1 MNSTKP
7 LTYATEIRISFNE
20 LALHLRE
27 HCDFLWHFARK
38 MARCNRCSCEEP
50 ASGDYR
56 IYINGRGDFAIYHR
70 CNDCA
75 YPLHSYVD
83 LSQERS
89 IRSGLR
95 KLWLTKVN

>member
-7 LTYATEIRISFNE
+7 LTRLTEIRITPRE
-20 LALHLRE
+20 LTLHLRE
-27 HCDFLWHFARK
+27 HHDFLWHYARK
-38 MARCNRCSCEEP
+38 MARCNRCRNEDP
-50 ASGDYR
+50 ADGQYR

-70 CNDCA
+70 CGDCE

-83 LSQERS
+83 LSQERA
-89 IRSGLR
+89 IRRGLR

>member
-7 LTYATEIRISFNE
+7 LTAATEIRITNRE
-20 LALHLRE
+20 LAIHLRE
-27 HCDFLWHFARK
+27 HHDFLWHYARK
-38 MARCNRCSCEEP
+38 MARCSRCRNEEP
-50 ASGDYR
+50 ADGKYR

-70 CNDCA
+70 CGHCE

-83 LSQERS
+83 LSQERA
-89 IRSGLR
+89 IRRGLR